1 MEKTIIK
8 LIYYRK
14 EKGVS
19 QKELARTLKITQG
32 YISKIENGIE
42 SPTIR
47 MLYRFAAALQI
58 CPRLLLPCII
68 KEMECNDKNFK
79 RCECELNLNENSYI

>member
-8 LIYYRK
+8 LSYYRK

-19 QKELARTLKITQG
+19 QKELAKTLNITQG

-47 MLYRFAAALQI
+47 MLYRFSAALQI

-68 KEMECNDKNFK
+68 KECNDKNLK
-79 RCECELNLNENSYI
+79 KCECELNVNENCNL